1 MIDQAARRFLDAHG
15 IRGPLVVAVSGGADS
30 TALLLALA
38 GISIPIAV
46 GHVNHHLRGKESDD
60 DEAFVR
66 ELCQRISVTLC
77 VVDGTLDPDAIRRHG
92 VEAAARDVRHARLQE
107 IRATV
112 GATHIATAHQKNDQ
126 AETVLMRLVTGGG
139 IAALRG
145 IHPIRDDGVIR
156 PLLEVT
162 RVDIDAY
169 LRERGVTPRIDRSNA
184 DPRFLRNRIRRILG
198 DLGPDAVENLAGIAD
213 QAREQWTL
221 LERLIDEADRSTAT
235 ATETRFPSFP
245 DDPWLRRALLHR
257 HIRRLDPHCRDVSAA
272 DLERIAGE
280 LDTLKRISITAN
292 LELLRG
298 GSLWILRQV
307 PIPVGSF
314 ELVVHVGESVSLP
327 CGRLQVLSEAK
338 DPLRVG
344 GPSAHSRLRTRVELP
359 KGADAT
365 FTVRNRRPGDKF
377 QPLGMKQEKKL
388 KDFLIDRKIAVESR
402 DRIPLLVWRGKIVCV
417 AGVEVSEAF
426 KVTGGGD
433 LYEVAIEEE
442 SQEGV
447 QREAD
452 RQAHREA
459 RR

>member
-1 MIDQAARRFLDAHG
+1 MIEQAARRFLDAHG
-15 IRGPLVVAVSGGADS
+15 IRGPVVVAVSGGADS

-38 GISIPIAV
+38 GIGIPIAA
-46 GHVNHHLRGKESDD
+46 GHVNHHLRGKESDE

-77 VVDGTLDPDAIRRHG
+77 VVDGSLDPDAIRRHG
-92 VEAAARDVRHARLQE
+92 IEAAARDVRHARLQE

-126 AETVLMRLVTGGG
+126 AETVLMRLMTGGG

-162 RVDIDAY
+162 RADINAY
-169 LRERGVTPRIDRSNA
+169 LRDRGITARIDRSNA

-198 DLGPDAVENLAGIAD
+198 DLGPDAVENLAAIAD

-221 LERLIDEADRSTAT
+221 LERLIDDADRSAAT
-235 ATETRFPSFP
+235 SAETRFPSFP

-272 DLERIAGE
+272 DLERIE
-280 LDTLKRISITAN
+280 KQLYSLKRISVTAN
-292 LELLRG
+292 LELLRRG
-298 GSLWILRQV
+298 NEWILRRR
-307 PIPVGSF
+307 PTKAEPF
-314 ELVVHVGESVSLP
+314 EIECRPHGI
-327 CGRLQVLSEAK
+327 RITLSECGGSP
-338 DPLRVG
+338 PLSKRRQG
-344 GPSAHSRLRTRVELP
+344 AALQRIELP
-359 KGADAT
+359 RGSEPI

-402 DRIPLLVWRGKIVCV
+402 DRIPLLVWRGRIVCV

-442 SQEGV
+442 SQEGI

-452 RQAHREA
+452 RQAHRET